1 VTFRHTHESTL
12 ATVDRIDGPRILVL
26 CTANQCRSPMAE
38 GILADLL
45 ARRGV
50 EAVVD
55 SAGLLPGGAPAAPH
69 TVELLG
75 ERGIDLSEHRSRSI
89 HDPAVR
95 LGATD
100 LLVTMERKHVREAVV
115 AEPAL
120 RHRSFTLVDLV
131 RRSQLTSPR
140 RRGESVGAWAERVGE
155 GRSAVHY
162 LGTGDDE
169 IADPIGRSRAHYN
182 DTAKQLDF
190 FLDLLVEHAF
200 PVSSDEQ
207 LVR

>member
-1 VTFRHTHESTL
+1 MGKALGYSP
-12 ATVDRIDGPRILVL
+12 RIDGPRILVL

-38 GILADLL
+38 GILADLI

-50 EAVVD
+50 EAVVE

-69 TVELLG
+69 TLELLA
-75 ERGIDLSEHRSRSI
+75 ERGIDFSAHRSRSI
-89 HDPAVR
+89 YDPAVR
-95 LGATD
+95 LGSAD
-100 LLVTMERKHVREAVV
+100 LVVAMERKHVREAVV
-115 AEPAL
+115 AEPSL
-120 RHRSFTLVDLV
+120 RHRTFTLIDLV
-131 RRSQLTSPR
+131 RRSQLTAPR

-155 GRSAVHY
+155 GRTTIHY
-162 LGTGDDE
+162 LGSGDDE
-169 IADPIGRSRAHYN
+169 IADPIGRSRAHYA

-190 FLDLLVEHAF
+190 FLELLVEHAF